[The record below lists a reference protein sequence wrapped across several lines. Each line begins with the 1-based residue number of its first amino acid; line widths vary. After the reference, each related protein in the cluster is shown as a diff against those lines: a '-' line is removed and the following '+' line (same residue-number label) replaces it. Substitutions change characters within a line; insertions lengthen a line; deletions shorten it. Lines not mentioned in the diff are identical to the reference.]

1 MENNRRIVREGWE
14 DRKVNWREQWNRERD
29 LKRQDGKDLRKDLR
43 GSNVGVKGI

>member
-1 MENNRRIVREGWE
+1 MENNWIIVRKGWE

-43 GSNVGVKGI
+43 D

>member
-43 GSNVGVKGI
+43 D